1 MKLGDW
7 SRVFN
12 NLKTHFDFKN
22 VLGVFPYS
30 TSTTTT
36 TGRSKMAMMGGSR
49 KGLFRKISPIG
60 DLSVSIVP
68 VLDQWVEEGNSVEK
82 HLLQFYINR
91 LRSYRRYAHALE
103 MSLWMTDKRYFPM
116 SYRDVAIRLDLIA
129 KVHGIEHAENYFNSV
144 PKQLKGLAVYSA
156 LLYCYAREKSVEK
169 TEALMQRMRD
179 LGLDRSAFVF
189 NVLLSLY
196 YKADNYEKLDS
207 LMQEM
212 EEKGI
217 ARDIYTYCICL
228 KVNAAQSNVDG
239 IEDILRTVESD
250 SNLASDWF
258 FYTTAGDAYIKVG
271 HLDKAFA
278 MLKKSEEL
286 IEGRGIVYNNL
297 LTRYTTLGKK
307 EEVLRI
313 WELYKTYVK
322 VYNKGYI
329 AIICSLLKFD
339 DIESVEKI
347 FDEWESQTPQTL
359 SYDICIPNLL
369 LCAYSRKGLLEKF
382 ETVVNRILLK
392 GGKPNAKTWYYFAT
406 ALLWHNEMEKAVEA
420 MKEAILIIE
429 PCWKPRLKP
438 REESVAAC
446 LKYLKGKG
454 DMDEAKIFI
463 KFLGDRDIISPE
475 VQVKLLSYI
484 KDGNADSKLDGLI
497 MLDGGALHGSG
508 EIHQFSEEDN
518 DDIDCKPSKGSTFDV
533 KLESI

>member
-68 VLDQWVEEGNSVEK
+68 VLDQRVEEGNSVEK

-169 TEALMQRMRD
+169 AEALMQRMRD

-286 IEGRGIVYNNL
+286 IEGRGIVYDNL

-329 AIICSLLKFD
+329 AIICSLLK
-339 DIESVEKI
+339 
-347 FDEWESQTPQTL
+347 
-359 SYDICIPNLL
+359 
-369 LCAYSRKGLLEKF
+369 KGLLEKF
-382 ETVVNRILLK
+382 ETFVNRILLK
-392 GGKPNAKTWYYFAT
+392 GGKPNAKTWYYCAT

-463 KFLGDRDIISPE
+463 KLLGDRDIISPE

-518 DDIDCKPSKGSTFDV
+518 DDIDCKPSKGSTLDV
-533 KLESI
+533 KL

>member
-22 VLGVFPYS
+22 VLGVFSYS

-36 TGRSKMAMMGGSR
+36 TGRSKMAMMGGSMN
-49 KGLFRKISPIG
+49 GLFRKISPSG

-68 VLDQWVEEGNSVEK
+68 VLDQWVEEGNPVEK
-82 HLLQFYINR
+82 HLLQFCIKR
-91 LRSYRRYAHALE
+91 LRFYKRYGHALE
-103 MSLWMTDKRYFPM
+103 MSLWMTDKRYFRM
-116 SYRDVAIRLDLIA
+116 SYRDVAFRLDLIA

-144 PKQLKGLAVYSA
+144 PKQVKGPTVYSA
-156 LLYCYAREKSVEK
+156 LLNCYAREKSVEK
-169 TEALMQRMRD
+169 AEALMQRMRD
-179 LGLDRSAFVF
+179 LGLDRSTFVF
-189 NVLLSLY
+189 NVLLSLH
-196 YKADNYEKLDS
+196 YKTDNYEKLDI
-207 LMQEM
+207 LMHEM
-212 EEKGI
+212 EEK
-217 ARDIYTYCICL
+217 
-228 KVNAAQSNVDG
+228 
-239 IEDILRTVESD
+239 
-250 SNLASDWF
+250 
-258 FYTTAGDAYIKVG
+258 GDAYIKVG

-286 IEGRGIVYNNL
+286 TKGRGIVYNNL

-313 WELYKTYVK
+313 WELYKTYPK

-329 AIICSLLKFD
+329 AMICSLLKFD
-339 DIESVEKI
+339 DIESAEKI
-347 FDEWESQTPQTL
+347 FDEWESQTPRTL

-369 LCAYSRKGLLEKF
+369 LCAYSRRGLLEKF
-382 ETVVNRILLK
+382 ETFVNRILLK

-406 ALLWHNEMEKAVEA
+406 ALLWHNKMEKAVEA
-420 MKEAILIIE
+420 MKEAILIVG

-438 REESVAAC
+438 SDDSVAAC

-463 KFLGDRDIISPE
+463 KLLGDRDIISPE
-475 VQVKLLSYI
+475 VLVKLLSYI

-508 EIHQFSEEDN
+508 EIHQFSEKDK
-518 DDIDCKPSKGSTFDV
+518 DDIDCKPSRGSTFEV
-533 KLESI
+533 KLESF